1 MGNAPGEPL
10 PGRRRGSVMNQN
22 LMIQVEHL
30 TKKYAGRAAVNDIS
44 FTVGSGEVMVLL
56 GPNGA
61 GKSTTMRIIAGFI
74 SATSGTVRVAGMDVV
89 EHSLEVR
96 RQIGYMPENNPLYGE
111 MRVIEYLRFRGR
123 IKGLGGARL
132 RDRIDAVMTQ
142 LEIRDVARKPIAH
155 LSKGYRQRVGLADAL
170 LHEPALLILDEPT
183 IGLDPQQVRAVRA
196 LIRKLGKQHTVL
208 VSTHILS
215 EAEMICDRVL
225 IMHGGRLIAQGTP
238 GELAH
243 QLGAGNQVSVEITG
257 NVDAFRKALAC
268 LPEVTGIESKEL
280 NDGFTEFRI
289 MARQNADIR
298 AQVYRLAVDTGCLLR
313 KLAGHTI
320 SLEDIYVRATRPV
333 EHDEEVEAVESRL

>member
-1 MGNAPGEPL
+1 
-10 PGRRRGSVMNQN
+10 MNQN

-30 TKKYAGRAAVNDIS
+30 TKKYAGRVAVDDIS
-44 FTVGSGEVMVLL
+44 FSVGTGEVVVLL

-111 MRVIEYLRFRGR
+111 MRVIDYLRFRGR
-123 IKGLGGARL
+123 IKGLGGTRL
-132 RDRIDAVMTQ
+132 RDRIEAVMTQ
-142 LEIRDVARKPIAH
+142 LEIMDVARKPIAY

-196 LIRKLGKQHTVL
+196 LIRQLGKRHTVL

-225 IMHGGRLIAQGTP
+225 IMYGGKLIAQGTP
-238 GELAH
+238 GELAQ
-243 QLGAGNQVSVEITG
+243 QLGAGNQVSVEVSG
-257 NVDAFRKALAC
+257 NVDTFKNAVVC
-268 LPEVTGIESKEL
+268 LPGVTGLEARDL

-289 MARQNADIR
+289 MAHKDTDIR
-298 AQVYRLAVDTGCLLR
+298 VQVYRLAVDSGCVLR
-313 KLAGHTI
+313 KLSGQTI
-320 SLEDIYVRATRPV
+320 SLEDIYVRATHPA
-333 EHDEEVEAVESRL
+333 EHDEESEAIESRL